1 MANEL
6 QTALTAQAEASGHLP
21 APGMTHLQHAPQV
34 TADSGAR
41 TAVVAV
47 AVSQGRVRPLLYQSP
62 AEAYDPRSHDA
73 TFLVAG
79 TPAAGAGD
87 YAATIPAAAV
97 RQPSD
102 PRTVCTDLTV
112 TLSTS
117 GM

>member
-102 PRTVCTDLTV
+102 QRTVCTDLTV